1 MENEMTERAVLVC
14 PCFAQEVGLEAS
26 GPRSRIG
33 TILPIR
39 NDPWLNAAPVTWA
52 EFSGDNGD
60 IKFPMRVPILPE
72 THEVRLYDIQRCCGK
87 KGELDLAYEVQVG
100 QAVTAGYFGG
110 YSAKMQHLGRKELLS
125 LEQGIVRK
133 AAASHTSSGSQ
144 AFKDYAKRLVRDL
157 EGK

>member
-1 MENEMTERAVLVC
+1 MTERAVLVC

-39 NDPWLNAAPVTWA
+39 NDPWLNAAPVAWA

-60 IKFPMRVPILPE
+60 IKCLMRVPILPE

-87 KGELDLAYEVQVG
+87 KSELDLAYEVQVH
-100 QAVTAGYFGG
+100 QAVRLGYFGG
-110 YSAKMQHLGRKELLS
+110 YSAKMQHIGRKELLS

-133 AAASHTSSGSQ
+133 ATASNTLGQ
-144 AFKDYAKRLVRDL
+144 QGLQ
-157 EGK
+157 